1 MKAISTLLIP
11 LTLLVLTG
19 CSASSD
25 AVRQP
30 IDLQSP
36 EPPLIRDQIN
46 ETAAGPEQDTPFD
59 YASMTVEVLIQL
71 NSEPRL
77 HSPLRTLVSDGPQEY
92 TLYFRQPMQRD
103 SVEQALQVQ
112 AKAFQK
118 DWPYSFVP
126 ELTFAWKNDQ
136 ELKVTAKVPASAK
149 ADQLS
154 DSYLL
159 DVKGAKTQNGTVLD
173 DVPNFF
179 ATVTKPDQLWRISL
193 DGKVRER
200 LSSLSEP
207 YMFKQL
213 GTDDRYFF
221 LSRFKEYCECDKEL
235 ERLYALY
242 DVETKQVISYPVPLA
257 TNYVGPGTFI
267 VDRRG
272 FFYKQPDEQTVVPE
286 SQTAVPVQVDGYIH
300 GSSFSRNGSH
310 LLLAVGQGQE
320 QQQTDLDLVVYALE
334 NGTSERLTGALKGN
348 VPLREPIGSPMPIHF
363 YDDGEYVYYAMRD
376 QEKQTEQRYMYSW
389 QTKQIS
395 AWNPP
400 VDEYA
405 WSGFII
411 SSDGKYQMYPNAG
424 VYKGKELV
432 YQDLNAPGDFWING
446 THLMVG
452 HKYEDVPDGVA
463 PQESI
468 TLFDADT
475 QKRWAIAEHLPGGT
489 WVIGSS
495 SDGKWIYLTTN
506 ADLASLQ

>member
-30 IDLQSP
+30 IDIQPP
-36 EPPLIRDQIN
+36 EPPLIRDQMN
-46 ETAAGPEQDTPFD
+46 ETAAGPKQDTPFD
-59 YASMTVEVLIQL
+59 YASMTDEVLIQL

-77 HSPLRTLVSDGPQEY
+77 HSPIRTLVSDGPQEY

-103 SVEQALQVQ
+103 SVEKTLQER
-112 AKAFQK
+112 AKDFQK

-126 ELTFAWKNDQ
+126 ELAFAWKNDQ
-136 ELKVTAKVPASAK
+136 ELLVTAEVPASK
-149 ADQLS
+149 PRQIS

-159 DVKGAKTQNGTVLD
+159 DVKGAQTQNGTVLD
-173 DVPNFF
+173 EQPNFF

-207 YMFKQL
+207 YMFEQL
-213 GTDDRYFF
+213 GMDDRYFF

-235 ERLYALY
+235 ERLYGLY
-242 DVETKQVISYPVPLA
+242 DVEKKQLISYPVPLA
-257 TNYVGPGTFI
+257 TNYMGPGTFI
-267 VDRRG
+267 ADRRG

-286 SQTAVPVQVDGYIH
+286 SQTAVPVRVDGHIY
-300 GSSFSRNGSH
+300 GSSFSRDGSH
-310 LLLAVGQGQE
+310 LLLAVGEE
-320 QQQTDLDLVVYALE
+320 QQQANLDLVVYALE
-334 NGTSERLTGALKGN
+334 NGTFERLSGALKGN
-348 VPLREPIGSPMPIHF
+348 VPPNELSGNPLPIYF
-363 YDDGEYVYYAMRD
+363 YDDGEYVYFAMRD
-376 QEKQTEQRYMYSW
+376 PDKQAELRYMYSW

-395 AWNPP
+395 TWNSP
-400 VDEYA
+400 VDEDA
-405 WSGFII
+405 WSGFSS
-411 SSDGKYQMYPNAG
+411 SSDGKYKMYPNAG
-424 VYKGKELV
+424 LYKGKELV
-432 YQDLNAPGDFWING
+432 YQDINVPGNYWING

-475 QKRWAIAEHLPGGT
+475 QKRWAIMEHLPGGN

-495 SDGKWIYLTTN
+495 ADGKWIYLTSKS
-506 ADLASLQ
+506 DLASLQ